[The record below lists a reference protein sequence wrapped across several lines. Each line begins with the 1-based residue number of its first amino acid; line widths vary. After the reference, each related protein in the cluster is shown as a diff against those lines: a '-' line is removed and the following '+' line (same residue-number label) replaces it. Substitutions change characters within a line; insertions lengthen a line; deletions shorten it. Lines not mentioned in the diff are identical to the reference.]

1 MNCARGSPGEH
12 FVELQQ
18 PSTSEIRL
26 AKAGRAQVF
35 AAADEILVG
44 GRRPTIEAIQ
54 ARLGGG
60 SPNSIVAYL
69 KEWYAELGE
78 RLAHTDAPAEGLTP
92 EVHQA
97 ALDLQRALARQRPSN
112 AATESTEALIR
123 SLRAEVTSQQLL
135 LDEMHAQRGRDQ
147 QAIAD
152 ARALL
157 LRKEDQLQDL
167 QTEHREAVAR
177 LAVLQLRRRS
187 RPVAIRTKGKA
198 SEPARAA
205 KPKAAVSR
213 PKLKKK
219 SKSAATRRAT
229 RAKKP
234 TRRNARRR

>member
-1 MNCARGSPGEH
+1 MEQ
-12 FVELQQ
+12 QQ

-78 RLAHTDAPAEGLTP
+78 RLAQTEAPAEGLAP
-92 EVHQA
+92 EVHRA

-135 LDEMHAQRGRDQ
+135 LDEMRAQRGRDQ

-157 LRKEDQLQDL
+157 LRKEDQLQYL

-177 LAVLQLRRRS
+177 LAVLQQRRRS
-187 RPVAIRTKGKA
+187 RPAAAKTKGK
-198 SEPARAA
+198 SSKPVRAA
-205 KPKAAVSR
+205 RPKATVAR

-219 SKSAATRRAT
+219 SKSAVVRRAT
-229 RAKKP
+229 RARKP
-234 TRRNARRR
+234 ARRPVRRR

>member
-1 MNCARGSPGEH
+1 M
-12 FVELQQ
+12 ELQQ

-35 AAADEILVG
+35 AAADEILIR
-44 GRRPTIEAIQ
+44 GRRPTIEAVQ

-78 RLAHTDAPAEGLTP
+78 RLAQTETPAEGLTP
-92 EVHQA
+92 EVHRA

-112 AATESTEALIR
+112 AATDSTEALIR

-135 LDEMHAQRGRDQ
+135 LDELRTQRGRDQ

-157 LRKEDQLQDL
+157 LRKEDLLQDL
-167 QTEHREAVAR
+167 QAEHRDAVAR
-177 LAVLQLRRRS
+177 LATLEQRLRS
-187 RPVAIRTKGKA
+187 RLAVARGKKKA
-198 SEPARAA
+198 SKPVRGA
-205 KPKAAVSR
+205 KPRASAAR
-213 PKLKKK
+213 PKPKKK
-219 SKSAATRRAT
+219 PKSPAVRRAT
-229 RAKKP
+229 RFRKP
-234 TRRNARRR
+234 SRRPARRR

>member
-1 MNCARGSPGEH
+1 M
-12 FVELQQ
+12 ELQQ
-18 PSTSEIRL
+18 PSTSEVRL

-35 AAADEILVG
+35 AAADEILVK

-78 RLAHTDAPAEGLTP
+78 RLAQTEAPAEGLTP
-92 EVHQA
+92 EVHRA

-123 SLRAEVTSQQLL
+123 SLRAEVSSQQLL
-135 LDEMHAQRGRDQ
+135 LDETRAQRGRDQ

-167 QTEHREAVAR
+167 QDEHREVVAR
-177 LAVLQLRRRS
+177 LAVLEQRRRS
-187 RPVAIRTKGKA
+187 RPVSAKKRSKTSKPVRATRPKA
-198 SEPARAA
+198 SAA
-205 KPKAAVSR
+205 LPKP
-213 PKLKKK
+213 KKK
-219 SKSAATRRAT
+219 SKLAAARRAS
-229 RAKKP
+229 RA
-234 TRRNARRR
+234 RNSARRTLRRR

>member
-1 MNCARGSPGEH
+1 M
-12 FVELQQ
+12 ELQQ

-97 ALDLQRALARQRPSN
+97 ALDLQRALARQRPSTARPNRSSSPPPSMPAVTTSDRSSN
-112 AATESTEALIR
+112 ASR
-123 SLRAEVTSQQLL
+123 V
-135 LDEMHAQRGRDQ
+135 
-147 QAIAD
+147 
-152 ARALL
+152 
-157 LRKEDQLQDL
+157 
-167 QTEHREAVAR
+167 R
-177 LAVLQLRRRS
+177 L
-187 RPVAIRTKGKA
+187 G
-198 SEPARAA
+198 
-205 KPKAAVSR
+205 
-213 PKLKKK
+213 
-219 SKSAATRRAT
+219 SAASSQ
-229 RAKKP
+229 
-234 TRRNARRR
+234 

>member
-1 MNCARGSPGEH
+1 ME
-12 FVELQQ
+12 QQ
-18 PSTSEIRL
+18 KPSTSEVRL

-35 AAADEILVG
+35 AAADEILVR
-44 GRRPTIEAIQ
+44 GRRPTIETIQ

-78 RLAHTDAPAEGLTP
+78 RLAQAEAPAEGLSP
-92 EVHQA
+92 EVHRA
-97 ALDLQRALARQRPSN
+97 ALDLQRALARQRPN
-112 AATESTEALIR
+112 DAVTESTEALIR

-135 LDEMHAQRGRDQ
+135 LDETRSQRGRDQ

-167 QTEHREAVAR
+167 QDEHRDVVAR
-177 LAVLQLRRRS
+177 LAVLEQRRRS
-187 RPVAIRTKGKA
+187 RPVSAKNRSKTSKPVRAARPKA
-198 SEPARAA
+198 SAARL
-205 KPKAAVSR
+205 KP
-213 PKLKKK
+213 KKK
-219 SKSAATRRAT
+219 SNSAAARRAS

-234 TRRNARRR
+234 VRRTLRRR